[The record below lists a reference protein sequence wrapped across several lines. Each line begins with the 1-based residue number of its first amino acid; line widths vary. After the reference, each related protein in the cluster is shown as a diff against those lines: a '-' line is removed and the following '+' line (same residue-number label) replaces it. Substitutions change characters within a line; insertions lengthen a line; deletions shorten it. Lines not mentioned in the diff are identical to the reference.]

1 MNKDNNNI
9 NQQDF
14 KRRKSAKIPFFP
26 QNIFSKN
33 VSTSEKTSSA
43 QSTLSP
49 PLTFKSNS
57 LFAYQE
63 IDKFSSFCDN
73 ETFPLDILSY
83 LNDNQ
88 TQNNNNQN
96 SNTNNQSTKH
106 EEYEQSEESDSSND
120 SKNDEISEDEIVF
133 KKYEHRMEK
142 RKSALNSVPL
152 YVKNFSS
159 FKPKELT
166 NNKNN
171 IFDGNKN
178 KINPNALMN
187 NNYLNNN
194 NYMLNNNNN
203 NFRRNSFQINQFQN
217 SLLFNNILNN
227 SQNNS
232 FNQFMYQQK
241 TNKSNMNNNINN
253 NILNNN
259 INNVI
264 TNQNNNI
271 NNINNS
277 INNSLNNNYIQNN
290 NNAINSNSSNQLSF
304 VQRYPNNNNSGNF
317 NNFNYINNFGFNFFN
332 NNIQNTKS
340 KKRNSMLLAHA
351 PEVQVQRRSSHT
363 SIPSIQMMNF
373 DKKIKKINI
382 EKEENPKYFLKDQL
396 YCRQIQNKLDK
407 NINNLKYSEE
417 FYENIKYQLVEIIEH
432 QFGNYVIQKFLSVLL
447 YQENKQLFKLIFL
460 EIDDKLFEICI
471 HNFGTRVIQK
481 TLEKLDNGNYY
492 KIETNELNEVLKK
505 LIENHLYELCCD
517 KNGNHVFQKILRVF
531 PKERNQF
538 LFDSL
543 IKISFP
549 VSIIQQGAT
558 LLQVAFDYSNKKQQ
572 EDLCT
577 AIIEKIEDLIN
588 DKYGNYTIQTIF
600 KLYIDKINDK
610 IYEYIDKNIVKLS
623 KEKFSSNVIDKC
635 IIKEY
640 DKSKKLVENILQKKV
655 IKEIIVDQYGNY
667 VVQKILNVSEGETI
681 TRIINQ
687 IKPILGDLKKT
698 NIGKKVYEKLIQNY
712 KEFFI

>member
-9 NQQDF
+9 INQEEI

-26 QNIFSKN
+26 KNIFSKN
-33 VSTSEKTSSA
+33 LSNSEKTSSA
-43 QSTLSP
+43 QSTMSP

-73 ETFPLDILSY
+73 ETFPIDILSY

-88 TQNNNNQN
+88 TQNKNNQN
-96 SNTNNQSTKH
+96 SNTNNQSTKQ
-106 EEYEQSEESDSSND
+106 EEYEHSEESDSSND
-120 SKNDEISEDEIVF
+120 SMNDDISEDEIVF

-159 FKPKELT
+159 LKPKELM

-171 IFDGNKN
+171 IFDGSENKV
-178 KINPNALMN
+178 NPNSLMN

-194 NYMLNNNNN
+194 NYMLNNSNNN
-203 NFRRNSFQINQFQN
+203 LRRNSFQINQFQN

-227 SQNNS
+227 NQNSS
-232 FNQFMYQQK
+232 FNQIMYQQK
-241 TNKSNMNNNINN
+241 TNKNNMNNNINN

-264 TNQNNNI
+264 INQNNNI
-271 NNINNS
+271 NNNLNS
-277 INNSLNNNYIQNN
+277 NLNNNYMQNN
-290 NNAINSNSSNQLSF
+290 NNVINSNSSNQLSF
-304 VQRYPNNNNSGNF
+304 VQRYPNNSNNGNF
-317 NNFNYINNFGFNFFN
+317 NGFNYINNFGCNFFN
-332 NNIQNTKS
+332 NNIQNSIS
-340 KKRNSMLLAHA
+340 KKRNSVLLPRA

-373 DKKIKKINI
+373 DKKIKKVSI
-382 EKEENPKYFLKDQL
+382 EKEENPNYFLKDQL

-517 KNGNHVFQKILRVF
+517 KNGNHVFQKLLRVF

-558 LLQVAFDYSNKKQQ
+558 LLQAAFDYSNKKQQ

-577 AIIEKIEDLIN
+577 AIIAKIEDLIN

-600 KLYIDKINDK
+600 KLYIDKINEK
-610 IYEYIDKNIVKLS
+610 IYEYIEKNIVKLS

-640 DKSKKLVENILQKKV
+640 EKSKKLIENILQKKI

-712 KEFFI
+712 KEYFI